1 MFIYKVQLRFEKY
14 SHKYLVCCLYCTHTR
29 FFLKTLISSPNTAV
43 TICADD
49 TNLHCPTADVLN
61 QCPHTILYRSPEGAL
76 G

>member
-1 MFIYKVQLRFEKY
+1 MKNIHINISIV
-14 SHKYLVCCLYCTHTR
+14 VCTVHIQG
-29 FFLKTLISSPNTAV
+29 FLLKMLISSPNTAV

-76 G
+76 GWKW

>member
-1 MFIYKVQLRFEKY
+1 MYIYKVQLRFEKY
-14 SHKYLVCCLYCTHTR
+14 SHKYLVCTVHIQG